1 MPRPRFLKLPPDKQH
16 RILETAAVEFATRG
30 YDTAS
35 LNRIIRAARISKG
48 AAYYYFDDKADLFAA
63 VVAYGWQEV
72 LPKTETDITRL
83 TRRSFWPTLRRLA
96 DDFRRHAEARPW
108 IMAFGMLIYGPP
120 PSTSAA
126 RIVEQELERARRWL
140 GALIAHGQKIGAVR
154 RDLPA
159 ELLLMMLSALIE
171 ASDRWF
177 VRHAATIG
185 EHKMEAL
192 GSEILAMLERIAA
205 PQRKAAR

>member
-1 MPRPRFLKLPPDKQH
+1 
-16 RILETAAVEFATRG
+16 
-30 YDTAS
+30 
-35 LNRIIRAARISKG
+35 
-48 AAYYYFDDKADLFAA
+48 
-63 VVAYGWQEV
+63 
-72 LPKTETDITRL
+72 
-83 TRRSFWPTLRRLA
+83 
-96 DDFRRHAEARPW
+96 
-108 IMAFGMLIYGPP
+108 MAFGMLIYGPP

-126 RIVEQELERARRWL
+126 RVVEQEFERARRWL